1 MDGARAQKM
10 DNFAELYRER
20 GHQVADITSGRIIL
34 QINIVPPPPPNTKY
48 NTVTE
53 LSARKLR
60 DIGE

>member
-10 DNFAELYRER
+10 DNFAECRALER

-34 QINIVPPPPPNTKY
+34 QINIVPPPPNTKY
-48 NTVTE
+48 NTVTA
-53 LSARKLR
+53 LSARKLK